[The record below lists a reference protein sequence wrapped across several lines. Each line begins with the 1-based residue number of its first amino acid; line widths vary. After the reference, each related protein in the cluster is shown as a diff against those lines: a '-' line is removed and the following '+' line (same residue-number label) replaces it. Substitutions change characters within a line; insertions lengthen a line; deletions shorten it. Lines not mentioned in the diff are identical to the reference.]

1 MLICIQGHVMTK
13 QLVNLVKIAKQQ
25 LDMQEKNLLRNQTL
39 ITRKYADIDSINTQI
54 ASIPMPSSGSFSAY
68 QSQKDSIQAYLY
80 EIHEIQRQIGILK
93 EEQEYIKQQIRIAH
107 LEHEKTLYLYNK
119 AKDAQTLENNKQE
132 TKQLDEVTIMLH
144 TRQKNS
150 TNIE

>member
-1 MLICIQGHVMTK
+1 
-13 QLVNLVKIAKQQ
+13 
-25 LDMQEKNLLRNQTL
+25 
-39 ITRKYADIDSINTQI
+39 
-54 ASIPMPSSGSFSAY
+54 MPSSGSFSAY

-80 EIHEIQRQIGILK
+80 EIREIQRQIGILK

-132 TKQLDEVTIMLH
+132 TKQA
-144 TRQKNS
+144 R
-150 TNIE
+150 